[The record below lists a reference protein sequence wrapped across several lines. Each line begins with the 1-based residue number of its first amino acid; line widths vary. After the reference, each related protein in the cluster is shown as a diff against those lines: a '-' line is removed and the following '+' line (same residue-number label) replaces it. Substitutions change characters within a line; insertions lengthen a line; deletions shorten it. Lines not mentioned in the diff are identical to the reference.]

1 MNKQL
6 HKSMQ
11 PCGLNMSCSVVVI
24 FYDMCKHEII
34 FNPILLYWKQIRVE
48 CVGAGSWTF
57 CDILRHFDTCR
68 ALLTRR
74 TGDLNLGRF
83 GELLPIST
91 GDSVLHHGCWLGRDR
106 ISMWIGRFA
115 TRFAAFGNAQS
126 IFQLVALQP
135 RTLFKRLSR
144 TGSLAY
150 MASRKLCVT
159 YKGWTQYLGLC
170 FSESTP
176 VLTCYSS
183 SPKNQENQNTNYTRI
198 IRSN

>member
-1 MNKQL
+1 M
-6 HKSMQ
+6 KSSSIQ
-11 PCGLNMSCSVVVI
+11 
-24 FYDMCKHEII
+24 YY
-34 FNPILLYWKQIRVE
+34 PILLYWKQIRVE

-91 GDSVLHHGCWLGRDR
+91 GDSVLHHGCLLGRDR

-115 TRFAAFGNAQS
+115 TRFAAFGNAQG

-176 VLTCYSS
+176 VLTCSS
-183 SPKNQENQNTNYTRI
+183 KRVQKTRK
-198 IRSN
+198 IRTQITLE